1 MRKIFF
7 SFLSVG
13 HHHLVNNGQTCK
25 LFNFFYSSC
34 KVDRDVLNDT
44 PPVTTPVEGIRP
56 LSPPPPPGMGAPP
69 LPPPPGMG
77 GPPPPPPPPGMRG
90 PPRRRHLPEWA
101 GPPLLPPPG
110 MGGPPLP
117 PSPPGMGGPPRR
129 RHLPE
134 WAGPLAHD
142 VDAAGPQTPGGTA
155 QIRNEKTQL
164 EADPNT
170 GLRHGRGGRY
180 LSFWG

>member
-1 MRKIFF
+1 MVKHEDCLIFF
-7 SFLSVG
+7 TAHAKWIV
-13 HHHLVNNGQTCK
+13 T
-25 LFNFFYSSC
+25 SSMT
-34 KVDRDVLNDT
+34 R
-44 PPVTTPVEGIRP
+44 RP
-56 LSPPPPPGMGAPP
+56 SRRQWRGFDHFPRHR
-69 LPPPPGMG
+69 LPEWP
-77 GPPPPPPPPGMRG
+77 GPPPC
-90 PPRRRHLPEWA
+90 
-101 GPPLLPPPG
+101 
-110 MGGPPLP
+110 
-117 PSPPGMGGPPRR
+117 

>member
-1 MRKIFF
+1 MYMRKIFF

-56 LSPPPPPGMGAPP
+56 LSPPPPPGMGGPPP

-101 GPPLLPPPG
+101 GPP
-110 MGGPPLP
+110 
-117 PSPPGMGGPPRR
+117 
-129 RHLPE
+129 
-134 WAGPLAHD
+134 AHD

>member
-56 LSPPPPPGMGAPP
+56 LSPPPPPGMGGPPP
-69 LPPPPGMG
+69 LP
-77 GPPPPPPPPGMRG
+77 
-90 PPRRRHLPEWA
+90 
-101 GPPLLPPPG
+101 PPPG

>member
-56 LSPPPPPGMGAPP
+56 LSPPPPPGMGGPPP

-77 GPPPPPPPPGMRG
+77 GPPPPPPPPGMGG

-101 GPPLLPPPG
+101 GPP
-110 MGGPPLP
+110 
-117 PSPPGMGGPPRR
+117 
-129 RHLPE
+129 
-134 WAGPLAHD
+134 AHD

>member
-44 PPVTTPVEGIRP
+44 LPVTTPVEGIRP
-56 LSPPPPPGMGAPP
+56 LSPPPPPGMGGPPP

-101 GPPLLPPPG
+101 GPP
-110 MGGPPLP
+110 
-117 PSPPGMGGPPRR
+117 
-129 RHLPE
+129 
-134 WAGPLAHD
+134 AHD
-142 VDAAGPQTPGGTA
+142 VDAAGPQTPGCAA
-155 QIRNEKTQL
+155 QIRDEKTQL

>member
-1 MRKIFF
+1 MYMRKIFF

-13 HHHLVNNGQTCK
+13 HHHLVNNGQTCR

-56 LSPPPPPGMGAPP
+56 LSPPPPPGMGGPPP

-77 GPPPPPPPPGMRG
+77 GPPPPPPPPGMGG

-101 GPPLLPPPG
+101 GPP
-110 MGGPPLP
+110 
-117 PSPPGMGGPPRR
+117 
-129 RHLPE
+129 
-134 WAGPLAHD
+134 AHD
-142 VDAAGPQTPGGTA
+142 VDAAGPQTPGGAA
-155 QIRNEKTQL
+155 QVRDEKTQL

>member
-56 LSPPPPPGMGAPP
+56 LSPPPPPR
-69 LPPPPGMG
+69 MG
-77 GPPPPPPPPGMRG
+77 GPPP
-90 PPRRRHLPEWA
+90 
-101 GPPLLPPPG
+101 LPP
-110 MGGPPLP
+110 
-117 PSPPGMGGPPRR
+117 PPGMGGPPRR

-134 WAGPLAHD
+134 CAGPLA
-142 VDAAGPQTPGGTA
+142 AATSRNGRAPRPMMWMPQGPRRPVVQPKLEMKKLNWKRILIPASDMAEEVGTYRFGA
-155 QIRNEKTQL
+155 R
-164 EADPNT
+164 
-170 GLRHGRGGRY
+170 
-180 LSFWG
+180 F